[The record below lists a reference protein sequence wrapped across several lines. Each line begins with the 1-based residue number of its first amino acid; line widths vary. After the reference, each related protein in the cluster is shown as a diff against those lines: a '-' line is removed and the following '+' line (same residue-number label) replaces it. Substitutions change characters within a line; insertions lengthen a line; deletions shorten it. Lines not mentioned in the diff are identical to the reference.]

1 MSVLIL
7 TSNRHPVIM
16 DEYEALKNTLPQIVL
31 QSFMPPGQLMRAL
44 LINARI
50 LILNVKYLFLFMG
63 LFIHLDKFP
72 PHHLLYWYLHLVY
85 VLVLDR
91 KYSFRVIHAQWLYPA
106 GLIATTYSKFIPKH
120 VVITVHGYDA
130 DERTFSNERLTK
142 LVIEV
147 GLRAN
152 KLITAERRLYDNLL
166 GHGLNGVVLTNNFVD
181 TSKYDFNKET
191 SEIRSQLQLEK
202 DAFVVVFGPRVSEMY
217 GALDFARAIVKISK
231 DIPNL
236 FVICLGEV
244 QTNYVAQLFAE
255 NRVQHRLTGELDNEM
270 VFSYLKAC
278 DIVCNFGYIS
288 QGVFTLEAFA
298 CGKATIGFY
307 DIREVKIE
315 DGITGLLA
323 KSGDVEG
330 IAKLISELYV
340 DEKLRKVLEKNA
352 KEILKS
358 RYSKEKRI
366 NDILAA
372 YR

>member
-16 DEYEALKNTLPQIVL
+16 DEYEALKNTLPQIML
-31 QSFMPPGQLMRAL
+31 QSFIPIGRLVRLL

-50 LILNVKYLFLFMG
+50 LILNVKYLLLFTR

-72 PHHLLYWYLHLVY
+72 PHHLLYWYLHLIY
-85 VLVLDR
+85 LLVLDE
-91 KYSFRVIHAQWLYPA
+91 KYSFRIIHAHWLYPS

-130 DERTFSNERLTK
+130 DERTFSNERLAK

-147 GLRAN
+147 GLQA
-152 KLITAERRLYDNLL
+152 KKVITAERRLYDNLL
-166 GHGLNGVVLTNNFVD
+166 RHGLNGVVLTNNFVD

-202 DAFVVVFGPRVSEMY
+202 DAFVVVFGPRVSEIY
-217 GALDFARAIVKISK
+217 GALDFAQAIVKINK
-231 DIPNL
+231 DIPKL
-236 FVICLGEV
+236 FVVCLGEV
-244 QTNYVAQLFAE
+244 QTNYVTQLFAE
-255 NRVQHRLTGELDNEM
+255 NKVRHRLTGELDNSR
-270 VFSYLKAC
+270 VFSYLEAC

-288 QGVFTLEAFA
+288 QGIFTLEAFA
-298 CGKATIGFY
+298 CGKPTIGFY

-330 IAKLISELYV
+330 IAKLILKLYV
-340 DEKLRKVLEKNA
+340 DEKLRKMLGKNA
-352 KEILKS
+352 EETVQS

-366 NDILAA
+366 KDTLAA
-372 YR
+372 YQ